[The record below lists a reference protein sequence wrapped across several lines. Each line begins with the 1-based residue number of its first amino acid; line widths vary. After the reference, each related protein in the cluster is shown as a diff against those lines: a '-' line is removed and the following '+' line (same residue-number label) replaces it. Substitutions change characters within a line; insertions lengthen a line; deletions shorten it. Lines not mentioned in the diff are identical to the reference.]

1 MAYGR
6 RAGADTAAARAA
18 PKDIMRL
25 LLINPRFPE
34 SFWSFRWALARVLKG
49 RRAVNPPL
57 GLATLAALTP
67 PHWQVTIV
75 DENVEAVP
83 LAPEADLIGVCG
95 MGVQFPR
102 QAELLRYYR
111 SRGYATVAGGS
122 YASLVPERYAGLAD
136 TVVAGEAEYIWPRFC
151 ADFERG
157 AAAPA
162 YREGGTVNLADSPP
176 PRFDLLRLE
185 RYQTATLQISR
196 GCPYLCDFCDII
208 VMFGRKPR
216 YKALAQVERELDAL
230 RAAGARKLFFV
241 DDNLIGHRA
250 YARELMRFL
259 IDYQARHRWR
269 FHFGAQVSLNVAQDD
284 ELLRLLREAGF
295 TWLFI
300 GIESPDPAALKEMRK
315 SQNTLADPLESVRRI
330 YAHGMEVLGGFIVGF
345 DADRPETFALQYDF
359 IQAAGIQA
367 AMVGL
372 LTALPRTPLY
382 ARLESEGRL
391 REGANEVD
399 NTGPSTNVI
408 PRGMS
413 YDALVDGYQALY
425 ARLLDDAA
433 IAGRIR
439 NKLAHMAAPRYGS
452 EYRPVEGLAI
462 VARLVVRG
470 ILPGG
475 VRRAAWFLR
484 SLPWLAPRKV
494 PVFVSDWITAL
505 ALRDS
510 ALRRFPDDPG
520 AAGLEAQAGSMRKA
534 LAAYLR
540 AGRAEL
546 AVRGGA
552 LSLRLQ
558 GLLDARF
565 YRRAAR
571 HTRRLLRRTS
581 CTLVLHVPRLDAAEI
596 EAFQRL
602 LRRLSRHGDRVRIV
616 ASAAVHRLVPIDS
629 SVFQLTLEAE
639 TDAG

>member
-1 MAYGR
+1 
-6 RAGADTAAARAA
+6 
-18 PKDIMRL
+18 MRL
-25 LLINPRFPE
+25 LLVNPRFPE
-34 SFWSFRWALARVLKG
+34 SFWSFRWALERVLRG
-49 RRAVNPPL
+49 RRALNPPL

-75 DENVEAVP
+75 DENVEPVP
-83 LAPEADLIGVCG
+83 LAPEADLVGVCG

-122 YASLVPERYAGLAD
+122 YASLVPERYAGLAA
-136 TVVAGEAEYIWPRFC
+136 TVVAGEAEYFWPRFC

-157 AAAPA
+157 AAAGA
-162 YREGGTVNLADSPP
+162 YREEGAVNLADSPT

-241 DDNLIGHRA
+241 DDNLIGHRS

-269 FHFGAQVSLNVAQDD
+269 LHLGAQVSLNVAQDD
-284 ELLRLLREAGF
+284 ELLRLLRDAGF

-315 SQNTLADPLESVRRI
+315 SQNTHADPLASVRRI
-330 YAHGMEVLGGFIVGF
+330 YAHGMEVLGGFIIGF
-345 DADRPETFALQYDF
+345 DADRAETFALQHDF
-359 IQAAGIQA
+359 IQASGIQA

-399 NTGPSTNVI
+399 NTGPSTNVV

-413 YDALVDGYQALY
+413 YEALVAGYQTLY
-425 ARLLDDAA
+425 GRLLEDAA
-433 IAGRIR
+433 IARRLR
-439 NKLAHMAAPRYGS
+439 NKLAWMAAPKYGS
-452 EYRPVEGLAI
+452 EYGALEGLGI

-475 VRRAAWFLR
+475 PRRAFWFLR
-484 SLPWLAPRKV
+484 SLPWLAPRKL
-494 PVFVSDWITAL
+494 PVAIADWITAL

-510 ALRRFPDDPG
+510 ALRRFADGAG
-520 AAGLEAQAGSMRKA
+520 AARLEAQAGAMRRA
-534 LAAYLR
+534 LAAYLQ

-546 AVRGGA
+546 AVRSGA

-558 GLLDARF
+558 GILDARF

-571 HTRRLLRRTS
+571 HARRLLRRTS
-581 CTLVLHVPRLDAAEI
+581 CTLVLHVPRLDAAELD
-596 EAFQRL
+596 AFRRL
-602 LRRLSRHGDRVRIV
+602 LRRLARHGDRVRIV
-616 ASAAVHRLVPIDS
+616 ASAAVQRRVLIDS
-629 SVFQLTLEAE
+629 SVFQLTLEPE
-639 TDAG
+639 GEAG